1 MAAPPPEQGTE
12 RALTDQ
18 TEEIIDGGHVGQLEE
33 LPFHAERHRA
43 ETARRIAFLLV
54 WAFVGS
60 WALHYAVS
68 AYFLWNGRGD
78 LAKSLSEDFRTWLP
92 VISTSA
98 GGAVAYYFAKEK

>member
-1 MAAPPPEQGTE
+1 MATPTPELRTE
-12 RALTDQ
+12 RVPTDQ
-18 TEEIIDGGHVGQLEE
+18 TGEIIEGGHIGELEE
-33 LPFHAERHRA
+33 VSFHAERHRA